1 MPLALRWLGP
11 QGGRVPILGERLTLG
26 SGAEADVVVKD
37 ERLLPQHARVSLR
50 KGEWVLSA
58 EPGVEVWVNGARV
71 PLFALRDG
79 DVVDLVDPASSA
91 PVSFRLEDRL
101 AGAFVPPGTSRLA
114 AWLAS
119 PASAD
124 PASGLDAFAG
134 AAAASDGR
142 VVRAHDP
149 RGGTVALCS
158 VALAGGVS
166 AAEAALAP
174 LVTLA
179 GAPHPGLAPPCD
191 LGVAGP
197 ASAPRLWWASRWVEG
212 ASAESLLARGPL
224 AWAALVRLLIAPARG
239 LAWLHRRGLLHR
251 AVSPDHLLVAPTGA
265 GLLVGWRHPTLYR
278 RGAAPRGAGGPW
290 LAPEERGAGEFA
302 ITPAVDV
309 FALCAVAL
317 ALLTGRAPDPQPERG
332 APRLP
337 PLDAIPEAL
346 GLLLYEGLS
355 PMPAHRPNAAD
366 AARRLEALDAAVGRD
381 VP

>member
-1 MPLALRWLGP
+1 MPLALCWLGSR
-11 QGGRVPILGERLTLG
+11 GGRVPILGERLTLG

-37 ERLLPQHARVSLR
+37 ARLEAQHARLTLR
-50 KGEWVLSA
+50 KGEWVLAA

-79 DVVDLVDPASSA
+79 DVVDLVDPASAA
-91 PVSFRLEDRL
+91 PVTFRLEDRL
-101 AGAFVPPGTSRLA
+101 AGAFVPPGTSRWA

-119 PASAD
+119 PASTD
-124 PASGLDAFAG
+124 PAAGPEAYAG
-134 AAAASDGR
+134 ADMARDGR
-142 VVRAHDP
+142 VARAHDP
-149 RGGTVALCS
+149 HGGTAALCCVALQGG
-158 VALAGGVS
+158 LAG
-166 AAEAALAP
+166 AEAALAP
-174 LVTLA
+174 IARLA
-179 GAPHPGLAPPCD
+179 GAPHPGLALPCD

-212 ASAESLLARGPL
+212 ESADALLARGPV
-224 AWAALVRLLIAPARG
+224 AWDALVRLLVAPARG

-251 AVSPDHLLVAPTGA
+251 AVSPDHLLVAPDGSGVLT
-265 GLLVGWRHPTLYR
+265 GWRHATLYR
-278 RGAAPRGAGGPW
+278 RGAAPRRAAGPW
-290 LAPEERGAGEFA
+290 LAPEERGSGEFA
-302 ITPAVDV
+302 ITPAVDA
-309 FALCAVAL
+309 FALCAFAL

-337 PLDAIPEAL
+337 PLDAYPEAL